1 MEAQKINNTAQE
13 IIEAI
18 KNSKLVVTC
27 MDARFDYDS
36 YCAIAVMRTALK
48 SFGLE
53 YEAYFDG
60 IIPNVAKE
68 LVKEYEIKENF
79 NPSSVDFS
87 QYDLMIFLDTSTSNH
102 INKEFTFVL
111 PENIKKINID
121 HHFSNSF
128 YGNLNYVYSD
138 ESSTCTVLVKLF
150 KEAGIIINGEQEQN
164 ILIAMLLDTNF
175 FQHNT
180 TTPQDLRLT
189 ADMWER
195 GLNYI
200 DLVRTLTFNDTF
212 KNMRMRAIVFNNL
225 RVDYDNKF
233 AYSFITQGDLFKH
246 DLKWEDITAP
256 PADELKKLS
265 GVNFVFVVTE
275 LKTPGLFNIS
285 LRSHE
290 YTYSVS
296 PIAERFGGGGHRV
309 AAGANIKVN
318 NIEEAINTVIS
329 MARQVENET
338 KK

>member
-1 MEAQKINNTAQE
+1 MEPHKTNNTAQE
-13 IIEAI
+13 IVETI
-18 KNSKLVVTC
+18 KSAKRIVTC

-36 YCAIAVMRTALK
+36 YCAIAVLRTALEN
-48 SFGLE
+48 FGVK
-53 YEAYFDG
+53 YDAYFDG

-68 LVKEYEIKENF
+68 LVKEYSIKENVS
-79 NPSSVDFS
+79 PASIDFAH
-87 QYDLMIFLDTSTSNH
+87 YEVMIYLDTGTPNH
-102 INKEFTFVL
+102 INKEFTFD
-111 PENIKKINID
+111 PPQNIKKINID

-164 ILIAMLLDTNF
+164 ILIAMLLDTGF

-180 TTPQDLRLT
+180 TRPQDLRLT